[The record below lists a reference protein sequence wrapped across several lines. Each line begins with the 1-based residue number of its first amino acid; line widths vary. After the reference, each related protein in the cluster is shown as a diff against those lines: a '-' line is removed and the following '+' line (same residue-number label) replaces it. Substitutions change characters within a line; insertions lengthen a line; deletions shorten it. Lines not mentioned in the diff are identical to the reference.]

1 MRRRGGST
9 LTVWS
14 PEAAQ
19 LAGSLTGIAHR
30 HVWARGDPFTFG
42 MSPRGAAAAW
52 GCLSVCVAC
61 AELRPQAL
69 IVDAFFFCLQLGDT
83 D

>member
-30 HVWARGDPFTFG
+30 HVWAGGDPLTFG

-52 GCLSVCVAC
+52 GCLCR
-61 AELRPQAL
+61 LRRAPPAL
-69 IVDAFFFCLQLGDT
+69 IVDVFFLWQLGDA

>member
-1 MRRRGGST
+1 MRRRGGGST

-30 HVWARGDPFTFG
+30 HVWAGGDPLTFG

-52 GCLSVCVAC
+52 GCLSACVAC
-61 AELRPQAL
+61 AVAPSSARP
-69 IVDAFFFCLQLGDT
+69 DYRRFFFAT
-83 D
+83 W

>member
-30 HVWARGDPFTFG
+30 HVWAGGDPLTFG
-42 MSPRGAAAAW
+42 VSPRGAAAAW
-52 GCLSVCVAC
+52 GCLCR
-61 AELRPQAL
+61 LRRAPAAPL
-69 IVDAFFFCLQLGDT
+69 SSNYIDIFLLQ
-83 D
+83 